1 MLPGMILRSS
11 EMKILEQIR
20 MMVTDRPMP
29 MPLNR
34 VVKLCAIAGMAAIAM
49 SAGYVLYFFYRVFC
63 SVLLEQWKKLKDLG
77 PQEVSVLSALTA
89 VIIYFGVYPM
99 SIVRIY
105 QSVAGILQDILQV

>member
-1 MLPGMILRSS
+1 MMFAPKLMILTGAMIS
-11 EMKILEQIR
+11 ELEN
-20 MMVTDRPMP
+20 D
-29 MPLNR
+29 LL
-34 VVKLCAIAGMAAIAM
+34 VKLCAIAGMAAIAM